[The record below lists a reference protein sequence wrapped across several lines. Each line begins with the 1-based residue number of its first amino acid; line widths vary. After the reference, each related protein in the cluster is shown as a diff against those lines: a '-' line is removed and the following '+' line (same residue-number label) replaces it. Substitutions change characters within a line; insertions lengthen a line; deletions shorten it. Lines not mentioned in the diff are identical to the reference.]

1 MKLRATLGAYA
12 LVLSAAVVMP
22 ATAQA
27 GHDHEHRLVRKHVH
41 DAVHRVASVVLCPL
55 EWFRHRHH
63 HAEKAYTP
71 APKKVVYAKKAYA
84 KKVAYAKPL
93 K

>member
-1 MKLRATLGAYA
+1 MTLRVTMGAAA
-12 LVLSAAVVMP
+12 LAAAVLALQP

-27 GHDHEHRLVRKHVH
+27 GHDHHARKHLH

-55 EWFRHRHH
+55 EWFRHRH
-63 HAEKAYTP
+63 AEPAYKP
-71 APKKVVYAKKAYA
+71 APH
-84 KKVAYAKPL
+84 KVAYAKKAAAKKSYKPL